1 MKSNRFTI
9 AHILHSFG
17 TGGMEK
23 GVATLVSNASSDI
36 NHIIICLTRSGK
48 SERLLPQDT
57 EVIEL
62 DKAPGNS
69 IHFHLELAKL
79 LRKIDPDLIHTRNWG
94 GTDGIIAARIAGIR
108 SVVHS
113 EHGFGPD
120 NPDGD
125 NLKRI
130 WIHRM
135 LSFWVNEYV
144 ALSRALK
151 GWLLENVA
159 VRKPVTRICNGV
171 NVRQFSPGNGSKL
184 RKKLG
189 LPLGVFVIGIVASLN
204 TIKDHQTLIQAFKLI
219 RSKTPDS
226 ALLIVG
232 DGPERKRL
240 EQLSGPGIR
249 FLGNREDVP
258 ELMKAFDVFVL
269 SSINEGISNTILEA
283 MATGLPVV
291 ASRVG
296 GNPEL
301 VVDNITGRLFTA
313 GDSDELAAKIL
324 GYASSTDL
332 RMAHGSQG
340 RINAVKHFSIQAM
353 VEQYETIW
361 RRVALS

>member
-1 MKSNRFTI
+1 MNKKTYTI

-23 GVATLVSNASSDI
+23 GLATLVSNASSDM
-36 NHIIICLTRSGK
+36 NHIIICLTRSGN
-48 SERLLPQDT
+48 SERLLPQGT
-57 EVIEL
+57 EIIEL

-69 IHFHLELAKL
+69 IRFHLELARL
-79 LRKIDPDLIHTRNWG
+79 LRQIDPDLVHTRNWG

-113 EHGFGPD
+113 EHGFGPE
-120 NPDGD
+120 NPDGG
-125 NLKRI
+125 NARRI

-135 LSFWVNEYV
+135 LSFGVKEYI
-144 ALSRALK
+144 ALSKALK
-151 GWLLENVA
+151 LWLSENVI

-171 NVRQFSPGNGSKL
+171 DVRQFSPGNGL
-184 RKKLG
+184 QVRKALG
-189 LPLGVFVIGIVASLN
+189 LPQAVFVIGIVASLN
-204 TIKDHQTLIQAFKLI
+204 TIKDHRTLIQAFKLVQ
-219 RSKTPDS
+219 SQETDS
-226 ALLIVG
+226 VLLVVG
-232 DGPERKRL
+232 EGPERKKL

-249 FLGNREDVP
+249 FIGNREDVT

-301 VVDNITGRLFTA
+301 VIDNVTGRLFTA
-313 GDSDELAAKIL
+313 GDSAELAAKIL
-324 GYASSTDL
+324 GYASSADL
-332 RMAHGSQG
+332 RTAHGLQG
-340 RINAVKHFSIQAM
+340 RKNAVKLFSVQSM